1 MIPRR
6 TMMLN
11 TRFITTCLI
20 LTTVAV
26 SAVVVVGASAADE
39 NETRLIGVLTSK
51 SPPQD
56 KAITC
61 KKLAIFGSKA
71 AVPALAPLLADKDL
85 ASWARIAME
94 AIPGPEADEALR
106 KAAGELK
113 GLLLIGA
120 INSIGVRKDAK
131 AIDLLIGKLKD
142 TDAEVASAA
151 AEALGRIGGDKA
163 AAALEQFLPSAPP
176 VVKSSVAYGCILC
189 AERMH
194 AGGKSASAV
203 KLYDAVRKENLPKQR
218 HIEAIRGA
226 ILARGSDGLPLL
238 VAQLQSADKAMF
250 GIGLRTAREL
260 PGGDVTDAL
269 VGQLSKLKPDRRAF
283 LILALAD
290 RGDAKALPAV
300 LAAAKSGP
308 TNVRLMA
315 MGALEGFGSASCM
328 PVLLDAALDS
338 NADVAKKAKSTM
350 ARLPRGD
357 VDTDIAARLPKASPK
372 TRAVLIYLV
381 GLRRIE
387 SALPALVQC
396 TTDTDAACRAAAVAA
411 IGTIGEKKQVPS
423 LVKTLLKTS
432 DSKEREGVEK
442 ALRAI
447 SARAGAQCVGDL
459 MPLAKN
465 SDKDIR
471 AIGLHVLACAGG
483 AEALTAV
490 KSALTDKD
498 EGVRDEAARTL
509 STWPDNWP
517 EDAAVIAPLLELAKT
532 GKKTSHRILAFRGYL
547 QYVQG
552 AKKLNDDQK
561 LARLEEILPLTKR
574 REEKFLVISALGTI
588 RTGGAL
594 KMLATMAG
602 DPTIAEEACSTIV
615 NLLRN
620 RRGVKNASKQERRA
634 VLETAV
640 AKAKS
645 ARTKKTAQQLL
656 KAIR

>member
-1 MIPRR
+1 
-6 TMMLN
+6 MLN
-11 TRFITTCLI
+11 MRSITTYVI
-20 LTTVAV
+20 LATVAV
-26 SAVVVVGASAADE
+26 CAVAFIPAVAAADE

-51 SPPQD
+51 APPQE

-85 ASWARIAME
+85 ASWARIALE

-106 KAAGELK
+106 KAAGRLK
-113 GLLLIGA
+113 GNLLIGT
-120 INSIGVRKDAK
+120 INSMGVRRDAK
-131 AIDLLIGKLKD
+131 AVDLLVGRLKD
-142 TDAEVASAA
+142 ADAEVASAA
-151 AEALGRIGGDKA
+151 AEALGRIGGEEATD
-163 AAALEQFLPSAPP
+163 ALAKFLPAASST
-176 VVKSSVAYGCILC
+176 VQSSVAYGCILC
-189 AERMH
+189 AERLH
-194 AGGKSASAV
+194 AEGKSAAAV
-203 KLYDAVRKENLPKQR
+203 KLYDAVRKEDLPKQR
-218 HIEAIRGA
+218 HIEAVRGA
-226 ILARGSDGLPLL
+226 ILARGSAGLPLL

-269 VGQLSKLKPDRRAF
+269 VGELGKLKPDRRAF

-290 RGDAKALPAV
+290 RGDPKALPAV
-300 LAAAKSGP
+300 LAAVKSGP

-328 PVLLDAALDS
+328 PVLLAAALDS
-338 NADVAKKAKSTM
+338 DADVARKAKSTM
-350 ARLPRGD
+350 ARLPRGE
-357 VDTDIAARLPKASPK
+357 VDADIAARLPKAPPK
-372 TRAVLIYLV
+372 TRAVLIYLA

-387 SALPALVQC
+387 AALPALVQC
-396 TTDTDAACRAAAVAA
+396 ASDTDAGCRAAAVAA
-411 IGTIGEKKQVPS
+411 IGTLGEKKHVAG
-423 LVKTLLKTS
+423 LVKILLKTS
-432 DSKEREGVEK
+432 DAKEREGLAK
-442 ALRAI
+442 ALRTI
-447 SARAGAQCVGDL
+447 SARAGSGCAGDL

-465 SDKDIR
+465 SEKGIR
-471 AIGLHVLACAGG
+471 VIALHVLACAGG
-483 AEALTAV
+483 GDALAAV
-490 KSALTDKD
+490 KSALADKD
-498 EGVRDEAARTL
+498 EGVQDAAARTL

-517 EDAAVIAPLLELAKT
+517 DDAAVTAPLLALAKT
-532 GKKTSHRILAFRGYL
+532 GKKMSHRILAFRGYL

-552 AKKLNDDQK
+552 TKKLNEGQK
-561 LARLEEILPLTKR
+561 LAKLEEVLPLTKR
-574 REEKFLVISALGTI
+574 REEKFLVISALGKI

-602 DPTIAEEACSTIV
+602 DPAIAEEACSTIV

-620 RRGVKNASKQERRA
+620 RKGVKNASKQQRRA